1 MDRLQHFT
9 EKLQAQLSKPLPG
22 KKAQFR
28 MAPYERILQ
37 AAAFKLIKQPV
48 KSAVLVLFYEKE
60 DRIHLVLILRKK
72 YLGVHS
78 AQVSFPG
85 GKQDPEDQDLEH
97 TALRET
103 EEEVGVKKEDI
114 HIIGP
119 LTDLYIPPSNYLVQP
134 YVGYLKQAPVFKPEP
149 KEVEEV
155 IEAPLTML
163 MDDAIIGKKKI
174 KVSARNLKIKYPY
187 FDVKGHTVWGATAM
201 MLSELKEVLQKG
213 GLA

>member
-1 MDRLQHFT
+1 
-9 EKLQAQLSKPLPG
+9 
-22 KKAQFR
+22 

-37 AAAFKLIKQPV
+37 AAAFKMIKKPV

-60 DRIHLVLILRKK
+60 DGINLVLILRKK
-72 YLGVHS
+72 YHGVHS

-85 GKQDPEDQDLEH
+85 GKHDPEDEALKL

-103 EEEVGVKKEDI
+103 EEEVGIKKEDI
-114 HIIGP
+114 HVIGQ

-134 YVGYLKQAPVFKPEP
+134 FVGYLEQTPEFTPEP

-155 IEAPLTML
+155 IEAPLSL
-163 MDDAIIGKKKI
+163 LLDDSIMGKKKI
-174 KVSARNLKIKYPY
+174 KVSARNLKINYPY

-213 GLA
+213 GLV